1 MASDMRVGVM
11 TMQPGEIFW
20 ERFGHNAIIIDD
32 GEQVLSYNFG
42 FFDLSEPDFTRNF
55 IAGRMN
61 YLLAALPLEQ
71 DLAYYRQAGRGVSIQ
86 WLNLSE
92 AQKTRINRR
101 LQYLARP
108 ENARYRYD
116 YYTDNC
122 ATRVRD
128 VRRSLRGKRLGG

>member
-1 MASDMRVGVM
+1 M
-11 TMQPGEIFW
+11 TAN
-20 ERFGHNAIIIDD
+20 RS
-32 GEQVLSYNFG
+32 LSYNFG

-92 AQKTRINRR
+92 AQKAAY
-101 LQYLARP
+101 QPAP
-108 ENARYRYD
+108 AVPGQ
-116 YYTDNC
+116 
-122 ATRVRD
+122 A
-128 VRRSLRGKRLGG
+128 GKRALPLRLLHQQLRHQGPRRAR